1 MAERRTSFCEVR
13 VGVADS
19 FLMSYMAACQWK
31 KSQELVEMQSGGDEE
46 TWMCRGGRME
56 NKELLLASHC
66 QTAQYFIPKAMGSAN
81 EAGHILGE

>member
-56 NKELLLASHC
+56 KQGIAFGQPLSHC
-66 QTAQYFIPKAMGSAN
+66 A
-81 EAGHILGE
+81 ILHTPR